1 MGVVGSYFFLLLVIE
16 WIPTKTGSKDNI
28 LDIYLVGGAV
38 RDKLLGLAVEEKDW
52 LVVGATPDE
61 MLAQG
66 FVPVGKEFPVF
77 LHPKTHEEY
86 ALARTERK
94 IGKGYKG
101 FTFYASPDVTL
112 EEDLKRRDLTI
123 NAMAETA
130 DGKLIDPYHGLADL
144 KAKRFRHVSDAFQE
158 DPVRVLRVARLA
170 TKFPDFRVAP
180 DTQSL
185 MKKMVKA
192 GEVDALV
199 PERVWQ
205 EWVRAL
211 ENKAPFLFFSV
222 LLDCDALPVLF
233 PEIKIDGEGL
243 VNLKKI
249 TLKTDES
256 LIRFAALMSDLSVQS
271 IDELVRRYRI
281 PKEFSDLALLVS
293 RNRKNYRDILSVD
306 ESGLLALILS
316 TDVLR
321 RPQRFEQFQQICDAI
336 EPGITAEHQKR
347 INKAILAVKSVNIQS
362 LQAQNL
368 KGEAFANALE
378 KLRLEAIRSSY
389 R

>member
-1 MGVVGSYFFLLLVIE
+1 M
-16 WIPTKTGSKDNI
+16 
-28 LDIYLVGGAV
+28 DIYLVGGAV
-38 RDKLLGLAVEEKDW
+38 RDKLLGLPVEEKDW
-52 LVVGATPDE
+52 VVVGATPDD

-101 FTFYASPDVTL
+101 FTFYASPEVTL
-112 EEDLKRRDLTI
+112 EEDLQRRDLTI

-130 DGKLIDPYHGLADL
+130 DGKFIDPYHGLADL

-158 DPVRVLRVARLA
+158 DPVRILRVARLA
-170 TKFPDFRVAP
+170 TKFPDFRVDP
-180 DTQSL
+180 ETQLL
-185 MKKMVKA
+185 MKNMVKA
-192 GEVDALV
+192 GEVSALV

-211 ENKAPFLFFSV
+211 GNKEPALFFSV
-222 LLDCDALPVLF
+222 LSNCGALSVLF

-243 VNLKKI
+243 SNLEKVA
-249 TLKTDES
+249 LKTDES
-256 LIRFAALMSDLSVQS
+256 VIRFAALMSDLGVQS
-271 IDELVRRYRI
+271 IEGLIKRYRV

-293 RNRKNYRDILSVD
+293 RNRKKYRDILSMD

-321 RPQRFEQFQQICDAI
+321 RPKRFEQFRRICDVI
-336 EPGITAEHQKR
+336 EPAVTAEHQKR
-347 INKAILAVKSVNIQS
+347 IEKAILAVKSVNVHV
-362 LQAQNL
+362 LQAKDL

-378 KLRLEAIRSSY
+378 KLRLEAIRLSCL
-389 R
+389 